1 MITLDNVTV
10 GYGKKAVVRDVTFTV
25 KKGQAAVLVGENG
38 SGKSTLMAA
47 VAGALP
53 LQGGSVRLGGRV
65 AYIPQGS
72 GLMEELTFADN
83 LRFFAALAG
92 AQLPKTLPMG
102 ADALLKTRVRD
113 MSGGMKKLCS
123 IVCAL
128 VSKPDILLLD
138 EPCAALDAAHKK
150 LLCEQLCALKA
161 QGVTL
166 LYIGH
171 EEGEYAPF
179 ADLLLTVDET
189 VRVL

>member
-1 MITLDNVTV
+1 MIYVDNVTV
-10 GYGKKAVVRDVTFTV
+10 GYGKKAVVQDVTFTV

-38 SGKSTLMAA
+38 SGKSTLLAA
-47 VAGALP
+47 LAGALP

-83 LRFFAALAG
+83 LCFFAALAG
-92 AQLPKTLPMG
+92 VETPKRLPMG
-102 ADALLKTRVRD
+102 AEALLKTRVRD

-128 VSKPDILLLD
+128 VGQPDILLLD
-138 EPCAALDAAHKK
+138 EPCAALDAAHKAM
-150 LLCEQLCALKA
+150 LVQHLCALKA
-161 QGVTL
+161 RGATL
-166 LYIGH
+166 LYVGH
-171 EEGEYAPF
+171 DEGEYAPF
-179 ADLLLTVDET
+179 ADLLLQVDET